1 MPFVHLSTTKTM
13 TMEQKENLSNEIAK
27 LVATMPGK
35 PYERTM
41 VRIDAG
47 CEIFRAGKLAECA
60 YFQTHFQRPV
70 PIGEQTAYIERMYA
84 LFKEQ
89 LGLDVPQIYMS
100 MIDMDTWGSRGTLQL
115 KKY

>member
-1 MPFVHLSTTKTM
+1 MPFTHLSTTKSM
-13 TMEQKENLSNEIAK
+13 TMEEKETIADEIAK
-27 LVATMPGK
+27 LVATLPGK

-70 PIGEQTAYIERMYA
+70 PLDAQTSYIENLYE
-84 LFKEQ
+84 LFKER
-89 LGLDVPQIYMS
+89 LGLESTQIYMS
-100 MIDMDTWGSRGTLQL
+100 MIDLDTWGSRGTLQTM
-115 KKY
+115 K

>member
-1 MPFVHLSTTKTM
+1 MPFTHLSTTKSM
-13 TMEQKENLSNEIAK
+13 TMEEKETIADEIAK
-27 LVATMPGK
+27 LVATLPGK

-70 PIGEQTAYIERMYA
+70 PLDAQTYYIENLYD
-84 LFKEQ
+84 LFKER
-89 LGLDVPQIYMS
+89 LGLESTQIYMS
-100 MIDMDTWGSRGTLQL
+100 MIDLDTWGSRGTLQTM
-115 KKY
+115 K

>member
-1 MPFVHLSTTKTM
+1 MPFTHLSTTKSM
-13 TMEQKENLSNEIAK
+13 TMEEKETLADEIAK
-27 LVATMPGK
+27 LVATLPGK

-70 PIGEQTAYIERMYA
+70 PLDAQTSYIENLYE
-84 LFKEQ
+84 LFKER
-89 LGLDVPQIYMS
+89 LGLESTQIYMS
-100 MIDMDTWGSRGTLQL
+100 MIDLDTWGSRGTLQTM
-115 KKY
+115 K